1 MVLADLG
8 RRIRNAIGALS
19 QATVINEDVL
29 KQMLKE
35 VSTALLESDVNIK
48 LVKTLN
54 DNIKSAFCPFVARK
68 LTVQIKN

>member
-8 RRIRNAIGALS
+8 RRIRAAIGSLS

-35 VSTALLESDVNIK
+35 VSAALLESDVNIR
-48 LVKTLN
+48 LVKKLN
-54 DNIKSAFCPFVARK
+54 DNIK
-68 LTVQIKN
+68 